1 MGQDSTRAFV
11 TMKFLCLCLLL
22 CFCSPDL
29 CLGQTRTTPC
39 ARCVQ
44 WNQPQKPFRIWG
56 NTFYVGPHGLSSI
69 LITSDH
75 GHVLIDG
82 ALPESAK
89 QIAANIQSLG
99 FRMADVK
106 LILNSHVHFDHAGG
120 IAELQR
126 VSGARVEA
134 SEWSAKVLSN
144 GGIGKG
150 DPQFAGGTPISPVA
164 NVQTFRDGDQIRAGE
179 IVITAHLTPGH
190 TPGGTTWTWKSCEEA
205 ACRNMVY
212 ADSLA
217 PISSDG
223 FRFSSSS
230 DYPHALPD
238 FEKSFT
244 FLETV
249 PCDILITTHPE
260 ASSLWDRLQS
270 RDKGLTPDPMVNLSA
285 CRELHGRHARRCETD
300 WPKSTCRASITP
312 SDAEVNQRVFRI
324 SITRRR
330 SSSVSTPTLS

>member
-22 CFCSPDL
+22 CFCSPGF

-69 LITSDH
+69 LITSDR

-190 TPGGTTWTWKSCEEA
+190 TAREAQLGPGNPVRKRPAGIWFMPTVWRPSPPTGSDFPA
-205 ACRNMVY
+205 AAIIPTRSRTSKR
-212 ADSLA
+212 AL
-217 PISSDG
+217 
-223 FRFSSSS
+223 RF
-230 DYPHALPD
+230 
-238 FEKSFT
+238 
-244 FLETV
+244 
-249 PCDILITTHPE
+249 
-260 ASSLWDRLQS
+260 W
-270 RDKGLTPDPMVNLSA
+270 
-285 CRELHGRHARRCETD
+285 RRC
-300 WPKSTCRASITP
+300 PA
-312 SDAEVNQRVFRI
+312 I
-324 SITRRR
+324 S
-330 SSSVSTPTLS
+330 

>member
-1 MGQDSTRAFV
+1 
-11 TMKFLCLCLLL
+11 MKFLCLCLLL
-22 CFCSPDL
+22 CFCSPGF

-44 WNQPQKPFRIWG
+44 WNRPQKPFRIWG

-69 LITSDH
+69 LITSDR

-230 DYPHALPD
+230 DYPHALSD

>member
-1 MGQDSTRAFV
+1 
-11 TMKFLCLCLLL
+11 MKFLCLCLLL

-44 WNQPQKPFRIWG
+44 WNRPQKPFRIWG

-69 LITSDH
+69 LITSDR

>member
-11 TMKFLCLCLLL
+11 TMKFLCLCLLV
-22 CFCSPDL
+22 CFYSPGF

-69 LITSDH
+69 LITSDR

-285 CRELHGRHARRCETD
+285 CRELARQA
-300 WPKSTCRASITP
+300 RASLR
-312 SDAEVNQRVFRI
+312 DRLAEEHVQGEHH
-324 SITRRR
+324 SK
-330 SSSVSTPTLS
+330 

>member
-1 MGQDSTRAFV
+1 MGQDSTCAFV

-22 CFCSPDL
+22 CFYCPGFS
-29 CLGQTRTTPC
+29 LGQARTTAC
-39 ARCVQ
+39 ASCVQ
-44 WNQPQKPFRIWG
+44 WNRPQKPFRIWG

-99 FRMADVK
+99 FRIADVK

-126 VSGARVEA
+126 MSGARVEA

-150 DPQFAGGTPISPVA
+150 DPQFAGGTPIPPVA
-164 NVQTFRDGDQIRAGE
+164 NVQRFRDGEQIRVGE

-190 TPGGTTWTWKSCEEA
+190 TPGGTTWTWKSCEGA

-230 DYPHALPD
+230 DYPHALPE

-270 RDKGLTPDPMVNLSA
+270 RDKGLTPDPLVNLSA
-285 CRELHGRHARRCETD
+285 CRELARQA
-300 WPKSTCRASITP
+300 RASLR
-312 SDAEVNQRVFRI
+312 DRLAEEHVQGEHH
-324 SITRRR
+324 SK
-330 SSSVSTPTLS
+330 